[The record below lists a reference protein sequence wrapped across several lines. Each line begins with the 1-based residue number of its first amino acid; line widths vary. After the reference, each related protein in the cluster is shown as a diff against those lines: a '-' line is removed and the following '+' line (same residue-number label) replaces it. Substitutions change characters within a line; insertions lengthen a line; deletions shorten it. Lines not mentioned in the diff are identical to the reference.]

1 MSVTIPT
8 SITGGAQTGFTSPT
22 YTTTAGSYPGVNG
35 KQNYV
40 TAVGGTQ
47 VGVRVHSVSDPFTI
61 SAFQPVA
68 PKALGSMNA
77 NGIYTNVPVNVYGGS
92 VRKGLIPAANQP
104 SQIGS
109 VDIRVRVPAGSDSYD
124 AANVRAMIS
133 AAVGYLNN
141 ISSGL
146 GDTSVAGQ
154 L

>member
-1 MSVTIPT
+1 MAITIPT
-8 SITGGAQTGFTSPT
+8 AITGGAQTGFTAPT
-22 YTTTAGSYPGVNG
+22 YTTVVGSYPGVNG
-35 KQNYV
+35 KRNYV
-40 TAVGGTQ
+40 TALGGTQ
-47 VGVRVHSVSDPFTI
+47 AGVRVHSVSDPFDV

-92 VRKGLIPAANQP
+92 IRKGLIPAANQP
-104 SQIGS
+104 SQIGG

-133 AAVGYLNN
+133 AAVGYLNS
-141 ISSGL
+141 ISAGL
-146 GDTSVAGQ
+146 GDSAVSGQ